1 MKITRRQ
8 LRRIIKEEMSHM
20 SRPPEDMPAGYSYG
34 SPADEAYAEGY
45 DDAMSGR
52 GYDDSA
58 HSINRKYYEMGYE
71 HGLEDMG

>member
-45 DDAMSGR
+45 DDAMNGR
-52 GYDDSA
+52 GYDDSKY
-58 HSINRKYYEMGYE
+58 SSNREYYEMGYE

>member
-20 SRPPEDMPAGYSYG
+20 SRPPERMSDYSYG

-45 DDAMSGR
+45 DDAMNGR
-52 GYDDSA
+52 GYDDSKY
-58 HSINRKYYEMGYE
+58 SSNREYYEMGYE